1 MKATHSSMGVVV
13 LLILGIAVTTAL
25 AQGEQ
30 KKPASPPKSSIQVPE
45 EKNRPKPTTEEE
57 KKAEERR
64 LLALAKITPDEAKAA
79 GMAAYD
85 GVFKYVKIHNYDG
98 NLAYEVE
105 FKDGLELIIDA
116 GNKAILQIRIEKG
129 SAMDK
134 ARKEAGK

>member
-1 MKATHSSMGVVV
+1 MKLKHVSLGVT
-13 LLILGIAVTTAL
+13 LLLLLDTAMAAVH
-25 AQGEQ
+25 AQGEA
-30 KKPASPPKSSIQVPE
+30 KKPAAPKSSIQVPQD
-45 EKNRPKPTTEEE
+45 KNQPKPATDEA
-57 KKAEERR
+57 KRAEEQR

-85 GVFKYVKIHNYDG
+85 GAFKYVKIHNYDG

-116 GNKAILQIRIEKG
+116 GNKAIIQIRIERG

-134 ARKEAGK
+134 ARKESGK